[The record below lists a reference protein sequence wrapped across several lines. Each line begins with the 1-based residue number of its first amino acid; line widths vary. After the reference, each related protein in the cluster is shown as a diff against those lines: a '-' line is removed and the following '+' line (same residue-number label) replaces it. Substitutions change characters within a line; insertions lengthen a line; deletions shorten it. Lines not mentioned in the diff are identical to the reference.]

1 MAYRIQFDRLGGPEV
16 LTRVEGDPG
25 APGAG
30 ELRLRQHAVGL
41 NFIDVYVRTGLY
53 PVPALPSSLGTEGA
67 GVVEAVGP
75 GVSGFKPGDRVAY
88 GSGPL
93 GAYSDVR
100 VMPAAHV
107 VHLPEGIRF
116 EQGAAIMLKGLTVW
130 YLLRKTHRAQAGETV
145 LWHAAAGGV
154 GLLACQWARALGVR
168 LIGVAGSA
176 AKAELARAHGAWA
189 TIDSSREDV
198 VRRVLELTEGRKL
211 PVVYDSVGKA
221 TWETSLDCLAPL
233 GLMVSFGNASGPVS
247 GVNLGLLA
255 QKGSLYVT
263 RPTLGTYVARRDQL
277 EEGSRELFEQVLS
290 GAIRVEIGQRFAL
303 ADAGKAHAA
312 LESRATTGSTV
323 LLP

>member
-1 MAYRIQFDRLGGPEV
+1 MTYRIQFERLGGPEV
-16 LTRVEGDPG
+16 LTRVDGEPG

-53 PVPALPSSLGTEGA
+53 PVPALPSALGSEGA

-75 GVSGFKPGDRVAY
+75 GVAGFKPGDRVAY
-88 GSGPL
+88 GTGPL
-93 GAYSDVR
+93 GAYSDAR

-107 VHLPEGIRF
+107 VHLPEGISF

-176 AKAELARAHGAWA
+176 AKAELARTHGAWA
-189 TIDSSREDV
+189 AIDSSRENIAQ
-198 VRRVLELTEGRKL
+198 RVLELTEGRKL

-247 GVNLGLLA
+247 GVNLGILA

-277 EEGSRELFEQVLS
+277 EEGSRELFAQVLS
-290 GAIRVEIGQRFAL
+290 GAIKVEIGQRFAL
-303 ADAGKAHAA
+303 ADAAKAHAA

-323 LLP
+323 LVP

>member
-1 MAYRIQFDRLGGPEV
+1 MACRIQFERLGGPEV

-53 PVPALPSSLGTEGA
+53 PVPALPSALGTEGA

-75 GVSGFKPGDRVAY
+75 GVAGFKPGDRVAY

-107 VHLPEGIRF
+107 VHLPEGISF

-130 YLLRKTHRAQAGETV
+130 YLLRKTHRAQVGETV

-189 TIDSSREDV
+189 VIDSSRENV
-198 VRRVLELTEGRKL
+198 VQRVLELTEGRKL

-263 RPTLGTYVARRDQL
+263 RPTLGTYIARRDQL

-290 GAIRVEIGQRFAL
+290 GAIRIGIGQRFAL

>member
-1 MAYRIQFDRLGGPEV
+1 MAYRIQFERLGGPEV
-16 LTRVEGDPG
+16 LTRVDGEPG

-53 PVPALPSSLGTEGA
+53 PVPALPSALGSEGA

-88 GSGPL
+88 GTGPL

-107 VHLPEGIRF
+107 VHLPEGISF

-130 YLLRKTHRAQAGETV
+130 YLLRKTHRAQAGEAV

-176 AKAELARAHGAWA
+176 AKAELARTHGAWA
-189 TIDSSREDV
+189 VIDSSRENIAQ
-198 VRRVLELTEGRKL
+198 RVLELTEGRKL

-247 GVNLGLLA
+247 GVNLGILT

-263 RPTLGTYVARRDQL
+263 RPMLGTYVARRDQL

-290 GAIRVEIGQRFAL
+290 GAIKVEIGQRFAL
-303 ADAGKAHAA
+303 TDAGKAHAA

-323 LLP
+323 MVP

>member
-1 MAYRIQFDRLGGPEV
+1 MPYRIQFDRLGGPEV
-16 LTRVEGDPG
+16 LTRVGHEPG
-25 APGAG
+25 APGPG
-30 ELRLRQHAVGL
+30 ELRMCQHAVGL

-67 GVVEAVGP
+67 GVVEAVGA
-75 GVSGFKPGDRVAY
+75 GVGGFKPGDRVAY
-88 GSGPL
+88 ATGPL

-100 VMPAAHV
+100 VMPAAPV
-107 VHLPEGIRF
+107 VQLPAGISF

-130 YLLRKTHRAQAGETV
+130 YLLRKTHRAQPGETV

-154 GLLACQWARALGVR
+154 GLLACQWAKALGVR

-176 AKAELARAHGAWA
+176 TKAELARAHGAWA
-189 TIDSSREDV
+189 VIDSSREDTV
-198 VRRVLELTEGRKL
+198 QRVLELTEGRKL

-247 GVNLGLLA
+247 GVNLGTLA

-263 RPTLGTYVARRDQL
+263 RPTLGSYVARREQL
-277 EEGSRELFEQVLS
+277 EEGSRELFGQVLS
-290 GAIRVEIGQRFAL
+290 GAITVEIGQRYAL
-303 ADAGKAHAA
+303 ADAGTAHAA

-323 LLP
+323 LVP